1 MTTHYMDE
9 AEHCDRIAIMN
20 AGEIA
25 VIDAPDALKSSIG
38 KDRVQFRTE
47 DDELAITR
55 LRERFG
61 LEAGMHEGSVTVG
74 VSEGA
79 QFVPR
84 LFNELGVPIT
94 TVTVTRPSLDDV
106 FMTYTGTTISDAE
119 RPKAGTR

>member
-1 MTTHYMDE
+1 MDE

-20 AGEIA
+20 TGEIA
-25 VIDAPDALKSSIG
+25 IIDSPDALKSSIG
-38 KDRVQFRTE
+38 KDRVQFRSD

-61 LEAGMHEGSVTVG
+61 LEAGMHEGLVTVG
-74 VSEGA
+74 VTAGA
-79 QFVPR
+79 QFIPR
-84 LFNELGVPIT
+84 LFAELGVPIT

-119 RPKAGTR
+119 RPKAGAR

>member
-1 MTTHYMDE
+1 MDE

-20 AGEIA
+20 EGVIA
-25 VIDAPDALKSSIG
+25 IIDSPDALKSSIG
-38 KDRVQFRTE
+38 KDRVQFRSD

-61 LEAGMHEGSVTVG
+61 LGAGMHEELVTVG
-74 VSEGA
+74 VTDGA
-79 QFVPR
+79 GFIPR
-84 LFNELGVPIT
+84 LFAELGVPIT

-119 RPKAGTR
+119 RPKAGAR